1 MGGGAD
7 DQQIGTMSPRKID
20 QDGGLVLA
28 FRGQRMNRHVE
39 AVTAEVAGDVGARL
53 RAMALRACFGVDDE
67 DIDLRAGLGE
77 LQRIAQR
84 SEEHMSEL
92 QSLMRISYAVF
103 CLQTKNTPSTFRQ
116 HP

>member
-7 DQQIGTMSPRKID
+7 DQQIGTLSPRKID

-67 DIDLRAGLGE
+67 DIALRAGLGE
-77 LQRIAQR
+77 DRKSVVSGKSVSVRVDLGGRR
-84 SEEHMSEL
+84 FL
-92 QSLMRISYAVF
+92 
-103 CLQTKNTPSTFRQ
+103 KKKK
-116 HP
+116 